1 MPRFTAK
8 LFYDLAIWMLGLGL
22 LIGLCFPFFVL
33 ALGVAS
39 ERAMSLGFF
48 LSTLT
53 AGLAAGAAN
62 FALARWVIRP
72 RLNLLSKHMWLV
84 EGAIEG
90 AAFSGDWSSCN
101 LEKCRVPVDSRDE
114 IGEAARAFNDLVAA
128 LFRAHEVETA
138 VSEFSQALSSQ
149 LELDSLASLA
159 LTQLLRH
166 TGAQAGVVLFEN
178 SGELAVAARHGI
190 REPERLAESD
200 HLLEVLRS
208 GETLKIEL
216 PEDMHIE
223 VLLADVRPRE
233 ILVVPVAFKQ
243 VSLGAVVLASN
254 RPFTPEAEWLT
265 ALFRQGFGLALN
277 NALAHERLQRMA
289 ALDPLTGAYNRR
301 FGQGRLT
308 EEFNRAVRSDL
319 PLALL
324 MMDLDHFKSINDTYG
339 HLVGD
344 RVLDRVAKAVRN
356 AVREGDI
363 LVRFGGEEF
372 MIILPGSSRDDAE
385 SVAERIRHMVED
397 TRIKERDQQI
407 RVTVSIGG
415 VSYPQTEVEAEEELL
430 RVADE
435 FLYTAKNRGRNQV
448 AISG

>member
-8 LFYDLAIWMLGLGL
+8 LFHDLAIWMLGLGL

-39 ERAMSLGFF
+39 EQAMSVGFF
-48 LSTLT
+48 IATLT

-72 RLNLLSKHMWLV
+72 RLNLLSRHMWLV
-84 EGAIEG
+84 EDAIQGATY
-90 AAFSGDWSSCN
+90 SGDWSSCT

-138 VSEFSQALSSQ
+138 VTEFTKTLSSQ

-159 LTQLLRH
+159 LAQLLRH
-166 TGAQAGVVLFEN
+166 TGAQAGVVLFES

-190 REPERLAESD
+190 REPERLTQSD
-200 HLLEVLRS
+200 HVLDVLRC
-208 GETLKIEL
+208 GETLKVTL
-216 PEDMHIE
+216 PEDVQIE
-223 VLLADVRPRE
+223 MLLADVRPRE
-233 ILVVPVAFKQ
+233 ILVVPVGFKK
-243 VSLGAVVLASN
+243 VSLGVVVLASSG
-254 RPFTPEAEWLT
+254 RFTPEAEWLV

-301 FGQGRLT
+301 FGLGRLS
-308 EEFNRAVRSDL
+308 EEFNRSVRSDA
-319 PLALL
+319 PLGLL

-339 HLVGD
+339 HIVGD
-344 RVLDRVAKAVRN
+344 RVLDRVSKAVRN

-363 LVRFGGEEF
+363 LVRYGGEEF
-372 MIILPGSSRDDAE
+372 MVILPGSSCDDTL

-397 TRIKERDQQI
+397 TQIKDRDQEI

-415 VSYPQTEVEAEEELL
+415 TSFPQTETETEEDLL
-430 RVADE
+430 RIADE
-435 FLYTAKNRGRNQV
+435 TLYLAKNQGRNRV
-448 AISG
+448 VMSS